1 MKLIICEKPSLAKNV
16 AGALNVRD
24 WKDGYIEND
33 KYIVTWAFG
42 HLLGLK
48 EIKDYEGFENIRWN
62 DITSP
67 FVPDVFEYKV
77 KNDSGVKNQL
87 KIIRELL
94 KNENIE
100 SVVNCGDADRE
111 GQLIIDNIIEY
122 CKYKGKVER
131 LWLPEQTQET
141 IREQIKQ
148 MKDNKEYKKLNLE
161 GKARTYMDWLLGIN
175 LTVHLS
181 NKSREKIRVGRV
193 IIPILK
199 YIYDREIEIR
209 NFVPE
214 KYYGIENEKNIKLV
228 SKLKLDK
235 EKAQEKIEELNL
247 HKAKVISIT
256 EKEIKKQAAKLFSLS
271 TLQSFLSKKYQISFA
286 TSLIGIQKLYEAG
299 YLTYP
304 RTNTEYLA
312 SAEKEKIAKVIDKIK
327 SDYGY
332 LDIKIQDKKNIFDDT
347 KIESHSAIT
356 PTIKL
361 PNIFELEEIE
371 QKIYKTVLDRFLS
384 NFINEECILLEKEM
398 LIKVGEEKFSISG
411 KTVKQLGYLKY
422 ESEEFTDKVPNL
434 NVEDEFDI
442 EFKVVEKTT
451 TKPPRIS
458 ESNLSQYLKNPLRK
472 LDNIE
477 TDDEEY
483 KQILEGVEIGTE
495 ATRTGIIET
504 AKKMGYISQEK
515 NSYKLESLGE
525 KVIEILNK
533 LQINL
538 YAEKSVEFSKIL
550 KQVYAG
556 AKTIDEVIEM
566 TREELK
572 NIFSKDIE
580 IEKITKEKEVIGVCP
595 LCSGNI
601 YQGRTKTG
609 KVNYYC
615 ERYKEGCT
623 FTLWENVKFY
633 KEEIKITKDKA
644 KALLKK
650 NGKAKFKINNK
661 EEELKII
668 MKEYQGKGYVN
679 LERVEKKKSNI
690 KNFKH

>member
-16 AGALNVRD
+16 AGALNVRG
-24 WKDGYIEND
+24 WKDGYIESD

-48 EIKDYEGFENIRWN
+48 EIKEYEGFENIRWN

-67 FVPDVFEYKV
+67 FVPDTFEYKV

-94 KNENIE
+94 KNKNIE

-122 CKYKGKVER
+122 CRYKGKVER
-131 LWLPEQTQET
+131 LWLLEQTQET
-141 IREQIKQ
+141 IREQINQ
-148 MKDNKEYKKLNLE
+148 MKDNKEYEKLNLE

-181 NKSREKIRVGRV
+181 NKSGEKLRVGRV

-214 KYYGIENEKNIKLV
+214 KYYGIESEKNIKLV

-247 HKAKVISIT
+247 HKAKVVSIT
-256 EKEIKKQAAKLFSLS
+256 EKEIKKQAAKLFSFS
-271 TLQSFLSKKYQISFA
+271 TLQSFLSEKYQIPFA
-286 TSLIGIQKLYEAG
+286 ISSIVIQKLYEDG

-312 SAEKEKIAKVIDKIK
+312 NNEKEKIAKVIDKIK
-327 SDYGY
+327 NDYGY
-332 LDIKIQDKKNIFDDT
+332 LDIRIRDSKRIFNDL
-347 KIESHSAIT
+347 KIESHSAVT
-356 PTIKL
+356 PTVKL
-361 PNIFELEEIE
+361 PNIFELEDIE

-384 NFINEECILLEKEM
+384 NFINEECIVLEKEM

-422 ESEEFTDKVPNL
+422 ESEGFTDKVPNL
-434 NVEDEFDI
+434 NVDDEFDI
-442 EFKVVEKTT
+442 DFKVVEKIT

-472 LDNIE
+472 LNNIE
-477 TDDEEY
+477 N
-483 KQILEGVEIGTE
+483 I
-495 ATRTGIIET
+495 
-504 AKKMGYISQEK
+504 
-515 NSYKLESLGE
+515 
-525 KVIEILNK
+525 NK
-533 LQINL
+533 
-538 YAEKSVEFSKIL
+538 FL
-550 KQVYAG
+550 K
-556 AKTIDEVIEM
+556 E
-566 TREELK
+566 
-572 NIFSKDIE
+572 
-580 IEKITKEKEVIGVCP
+580 
-595 LCSGNI
+595 
-601 YQGRTKTG
+601 
-609 KVNYYC
+609 
-615 ERYKEGCT
+615 
-623 FTLWENVKFY
+623 
-633 KEEIKITKDKA
+633 
-644 KALLKK
+644 
-650 NGKAKFKINNK
+650 
-661 EEELKII
+661 
-668 MKEYQGKGYVN
+668 
-679 LERVEKKKSNI
+679 
-690 KNFKH
+690 

>member
-16 AGALNVRD
+16 AGALNVRG
-24 WKDGYIEND
+24 WKDGYIESD

-48 EIKDYEGFENIRWN
+48 EIKEYEGFENIRWN

-67 FVPDVFEYKV
+67 FVPDTFEYKV

-94 KNENIE
+94 KNKNIE

-122 CKYKGKVER
+122 CRYKGKVER
-131 LWLPEQTQET
+131 LWLLEQTQET
-141 IREQIKQ
+141 IREQINQ
-148 MKDNKEYKKLNLE
+148 MKDNKEYEKLNLE

-181 NKSREKIRVGRV
+181 NKSGEKLRVGRV

-214 KYYGIENEKNIKLV
+214 KYYGIESEKNIKLV

-247 HKAKVISIT
+247 HKAKVVSIT
-256 EKEIKKQAAKLFSLS
+256 EKEIKKQAAKLFSFS
-271 TLQSFLSKKYQISFA
+271 TLQSFLSEKYQIPFA
-286 TSLIGIQKLYEAG
+286 ISSIVIQKLYEDG

-312 SAEKEKIAKVIDKIK
+312 NNEKEKIAKVIDKIK
-327 SDYGY
+327 NDYGY
-332 LDIKIQDKKNIFDDT
+332 LDIRIRDSKRIFNDL
-347 KIESHSAIT
+347 KIESHSAVT
-356 PTIKL
+356 PTVKL
-361 PNIFELEEIE
+361 PNIFELEDIE
-371 QKIYKTVLDRFLS
+371 QKIYKTVLYRFLS
-384 NFINEECILLEKEM
+384 NFINEECIVLEKEV
-398 LIKVGEEKFSISG
+398 LIKV
-411 KTVKQLGYLKY
+411 V
-422 ESEEFTDKVPNL
+422 D
-434 NVEDEFDI
+434 
-442 EFKVVEKTT
+442 FKVVEKIT

-472 LDNIE
+472 LNNIG

-483 KQILEGVEIGTE
+483 KQILEGIEIGTE
-495 ATRTGIIET
+495 ATRTDIIET

-515 NSYKLESLGE
+515 NSYKLEPLGE

-538 YAEKSVEFSKIL
+538 YAEKSIEFSKIL
-550 KQVYAG
+550 KQVYTG
-556 AKTIDEVIEM
+556 AKTIDEVINI

-580 IEKITKEKEVIGVCP
+580 IEKISKDKEVIGICP

-615 ERYKEGCT
+615 EKYKEGCK
-623 FTLWENVKFY
+623 FTLWENIKYY
-633 KEEIKITKDKA
+633 KEELKITKDKA

-661 EEELKII
+661 EETLKI
-668 MKEYQGKGYVN
+668 E
-679 LERVEKKKSNI
+679 I
-690 KNFKH
+690 KNHQGNTYINLKKF

>member
-24 WKDGYIEND
+24 WKDGYVESN

-48 EIKDYEGFENIRWN
+48 EIKEYEGFENIRWN

-67 FVPDVFEYKV
+67 FVPDTFEYKV

-94 KNENIE
+94 KNKNIE

-122 CKYKGKVER
+122 CRYKGKVER

-141 IREQIKQ
+141 IREQINQ
-148 MKDNKEYKKLNLE
+148 MKDNKEYEKLNLE

-181 NKSREKIRVGRV
+181 NKSGEKLRVGRV

-199 YIYDREIEIR
+199 YIYDREMEIR

-214 KYYGIENEKNIKLV
+214 KYYGIENEKNIKLI

-247 HKAKVISIT
+247 HKAKVVSIT
-256 EKEIKKQAAKLFSLS
+256 EKEIKKQAAKLFSFS
-271 TLQSFLSKKYQISFA
+271 TLQSFLSEKYQIPFA
-286 TSLIGIQKLYEAG
+286 VSSIVIQKLYEDG

-312 SAEKEKIAKVIDKIK
+312 NNEKEKIAKVIDKIRN
-327 SDYGY
+327 DYGY
-332 LDIKIQDKKNIFDDT
+332 LDIRIRDSKRIFNDM
-347 KIESHSAIT
+347 KIESHSAVT
-356 PTIKL
+356 PTVKL
-361 PNIFELEEIE
+361 PNIFELEDIE

-384 NFINEECILLEKEM
+384 NFINEECIVLEKEM
-398 LIKVGEEKFSISG
+398 LIKVGEEKFNING

-422 ESEEFTDKVPNL
+422 EKEEFTDKVPDL
-434 NVEDEFDI
+434 NVDDEFDI
-442 EFKVVEKTT
+442 DFKVVEKTT

-472 LDNIE
+472 LNNIE

-483 KQILEGVEIGTE
+483 KQILEGIEIGTE

-515 NSYKLESLGE
+515 NSYKLEPLGE

-538 YAEKSVEFSKIL
+538 YAEKSIEFSKIL
-550 KQVYAG
+550 KQVYTG
-556 AKTIDEVIEM
+556 VKTIDEVIEI
-566 TREELK
+566 TIEELK

-580 IEKITKEKEVIGVCP
+580 IEKITKDKEVIGICP

-615 ERYKEGCT
+615 EKYKEGCK
-623 FTLWENVKFY
+623 FTLWENVKYY

-661 EEELKII
+661 EETLKI
-668 MKEYQGKGYVN
+668 E
-679 LERVEKKKSNI
+679 I
-690 KNFKH
+690 KNHQGNTYINLKKF